1 MNSIMVEKNPF
12 TIVMVE
18 DDLGHALLIEKNLR
32 RFGVVN
38 AIHHCED
45 GQTAIDY
52 FFDNGKVRN
61 ISDQTLILLDLNL
74 PIRDGFEV
82 LEMLKKN
89 EKTRKIPIIILTTTS
104 NPREVDR
111 CYQLGCNIY
120 ITKPVDYQSFTAALE
135 KLGVLLDVVKLPL
148 TPDAS

>member
-1 MNSIMVEKNPF
+1 MTGKNPF

-18 DDLGHALLIEKNLR
+18 DDLGHARLIEKNLR
-32 RFGVVN
+32 RFGIVN
-38 AIHHCED
+38 TIHHCQD
-45 GQTAIDY
+45 GQQAVDY
-52 FFDNGKVRN
+52 FFDDGEARN

-82 LEMLKKN
+82 LELLKNN
-89 EKTRKIPIIILTTTS
+89 ERTRRIPIIILTTTS

-135 KLGVLLDVVKLPL
+135 KLGIILDVVKLPH
-148 TPDAS
+148 TPDSV